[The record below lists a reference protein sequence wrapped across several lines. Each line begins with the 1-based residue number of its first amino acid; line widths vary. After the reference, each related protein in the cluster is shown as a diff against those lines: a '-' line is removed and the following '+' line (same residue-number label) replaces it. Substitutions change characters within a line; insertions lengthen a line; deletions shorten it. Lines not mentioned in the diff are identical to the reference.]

1 MPETERKYTAR
12 MLYVIVAVLTL
23 IPGGC
28 LAVVAGL
35 AAGGAA
41 GGYLYYKYD
50 KGKIYRDYPASLTDV
65 RNAVHAALTDLHFQV
80 ATEGA
85 KDGRTLVVTHTTDGK
100 KVQIYIDCLA
110 SPIPAEGMFT
120 RVAIRVSHFGDEGVS
135 IRILDQVSHHLTP
148 AAVIVPA
155 PTPGPTPLQPTSA
168 IQPVAATEPPLAPP
182 QPVKA
187 SESQPARG
195 ASKGSP

>member
-1 MPETERKYTAR
+1 MPERERNYQGR
-12 MLYVIVAVLTL
+12 ILYLIVAVLAL

-41 GGYLYYKYD
+41 GGYLYYKFD

-65 RNAVHAALTDLHFQV
+65 RNAVHAALHDLNFQV

-100 KVQIYIDCLA
+100 KVKIYIDCMA
-110 SPIPAEGMFT
+110 SPIPSEGMFT
-120 RVAIRVSHFGDEGVS
+120 RVAIRVAHFGDEAVS

-148 AAVIVPA
+148 GSVIVPA
-155 PTPGPTPLQPTSA
+155 PVPAPAPGPTPLQPTSA
-168 IQPVAATEPPLAPP
+168 IKQVSATEPPLAPP

-187 SESQPARG
+187 
-195 ASKGSP
+195 K